1 MNKELIKE
9 LNQSVELIS
18 NSESKGKKKGGYGD
32 WEGRAFS
39 ELDRLIDSDGKVIE
53 SKLENFI
60 WEGIFVSDQPSSLI
74 KGVTYNN
81 KFFKFLL
88 RILMFLTG
96 AKRGGINAARDTF
109 NEIKKKNMLPLLQ
122 KYPMSNVGQP
132 FKIRHAG
139 FTFTNRYLRHIYFY
153 SIFNIHLRSLLKE
166 DSIVLDIG
174 SSYGLFQMF
183 VKKEMPCSHNILVD
197 LPGQLILAHYYL
209 SKEFPTAKIASMVT
223 VNDASVLDENFIRKY
238 DFILIS
244 TTMYEKLG
252 TDAIDVVTN
261 FVSLSEMSKKWFD
274 VYSNSIAFKT
284 AKYFY
289 TVNRYDSFPTYSNGI
304 TVFDFPLHN
313 YKKIIFNTIPILKNY
328 YLSRALFLT
337 KKTRYPSELF
347 QFIGEN
353 KGFIKNKE

>member
-1 MNKELIKE
+1 MDKELIKE
-9 LNQSVELIS
+9 LNLSLKLIID
-18 NSESKGKKKGGYGD
+18 SESKERKKDGYGD

-39 ELDRLIDSDGKVIE
+39 EIDRLIDSDGKLIE

-60 WEGIFVSDQPSSLI
+60 WEGVFVSDQPSALI
-74 KGVTYNN
+74 KGVSYNN

-96 AKRGGINAARDTF
+96 AKRGGVNEAMDTF
-109 NEIKKKNMLPLLQ
+109 NEIKKQNMLPLLK

-139 FTFTNRYLRHIYFY
+139 FAFTNRYLRHIYFY
-153 SIFNIHLRSLLKE
+153 SFFNTHLRSLLKE

-183 VKKEMPCSHNILVD
+183 VKKEMPRSHNILVD

-209 SKEFPTAKIASMVT
+209 SKEFPTAKIASIVT
-223 VNDASVLDENFIRKY
+223 VNDTSVLDEKFIRKY

-244 TTMYEKLG
+244 TTMYEKLD
-252 TDAIDVVTN
+252 TDAIDVVSN

-304 TVFDFPLHN
+304 TVFDFPLYN

-353 KGFIKNKE
+353 KDFFKK